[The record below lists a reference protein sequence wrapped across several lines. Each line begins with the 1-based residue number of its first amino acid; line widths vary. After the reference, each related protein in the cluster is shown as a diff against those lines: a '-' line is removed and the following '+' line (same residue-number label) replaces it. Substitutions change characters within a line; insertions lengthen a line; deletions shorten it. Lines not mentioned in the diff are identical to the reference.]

1 MRREKSK
8 RKKKQKKKMS
18 SVNVAMRLNLETS
31 IQIEA
36 RILRQQH
43 NTHFGRTVAFIY
55 MFENSNESYW
65 FLFLHIYIVFGHL
78 CVVTEHQNPESAS
91 YVIRVVFEAYLG
103 TQTEWNSP

>member
-1 MRREKSK
+1 MRREKSN
-8 RKKKQKKKMS
+8 KKKQKKKMS

-43 NTHFGRTVAFIY
+43 TTHFGRTVAYTCSRIQTSHTGFYSRIY
-55 MFENSNESYW
+55 CLRSLVCGDGAIKSRIRVNFD
-65 FLFLHIYIVFGHL
+65 
-78 CVVTEHQNPESAS
+78 
-91 YVIRVVFEAYLG
+91 VIRVVFEAYLG